1 MRHVAE
7 DKNILW
13 LVETFLMTI
22 RAKFYGIPSR
32 NKKVACF
39 DSKLAFFG
47 NSFIN
52 VNQIRIR
59 LCLSI

>member
-13 LVETFLMTI
+13 LVETFLLRI

-39 DSKLAFFG
+39 DSKLAFFWK
-47 NSFIN
+47 FLY
-52 VNQIRIR
+52 Q
-59 LCLSI
+59 C